1 MTRLFSRVTLAAM
14 LLPPLAAQDDRWG
27 QIDQLNDDKMFD
39 AEHELLS
46 EMSTLHAGD
55 VAYLWRM
62 SRHHFTL
69 SDNSEDAQVI
79 SRNIYSGLDFARLA
93 LAADS
98 TSAQAHGFYGILI
111 GRAGEIEGTKQK
123 IVNSYEVA
131 AHTLKAI
138 ELGGEDDAWQH
149 VMGRWHFALSD
160 LSWLE
165 RTFASIIYA
174 TPPEASFEEAEDY
187 FMEAARMAPEDIRH
201 YLWLGK
207 TRIALNNSQGARSS
221 LESALAL
228 PAKSDS
234 DNLLQAEAQTLLGG
248 L

>member
-1 MTRLFSRVTLAAM
+1 MRLLSRIALAAM
-14 LLPPLAAQDDRWG
+14 LLSPLAAQDDSWG
-27 QIDQLNDDKMFD
+27 QIDQLNNDKMFD
-39 AEHELLS
+39 AEYELLS
-46 EMSTLHAGD
+46 EMAALHAGD

-69 SDNSEDAQVI
+69 SDNSDDAQVI
-79 SRNIYSGLDFARLA
+79 SRNIYAGLDFARLA

-98 TSAQAHGFYGILI
+98 SSGQAHGYYGILI

-138 ELGGEDDAWQH
+138 ELDSEDDAWQH

-165 RTFASIIYA
+165 RTIASIVYA
-174 TPPEASFEEAEDY
+174 APPEASFEEAEVY
-187 FMEAARMAPEDIRH
+187 FIEAARMAPEDIRH

-207 TRIALNNSQGARSS
+207 TRMELRNNEGARSS
-221 LESALAL
+221 FETAIGL
-228 PAKSDS
+228 PARSDS
-234 DNLLQAEAQTLLGG
+234 DNLLKAEAQTLLGD